1 MISKL
6 LEPAFC
12 FRNFSL
18 GLVNNWLRWACRRS
32 RAISFVIWWLL
43 SSSCILDK
51 RLLTSLAHLFLV
63 AFTTLLVALFDK
75 RACIIF
81 ATHRDL
87 CAIDSILAIE
97 NIGTFEVNFR
107 SVYVFDHI
115 VPQFGIVVRHG

>member
-1 MISKL
+1 MHT
-6 LEPAFC
+6 
-12 FRNFSL
+12 
-18 GLVNNWLRWACRRS
+18 
-32 RAISFVIWWLL
+32 
-43 SSSCILDK
+43 SCILDK
-51 RLLTSLAHLFLV
+51 LLAATLAHLFLL

-81 ATHRDL
+81 VTHRDL